1 MTKPREYWVL
11 TTDDQARPIIRDM
24 DRLCLD
30 YEPEAEEEEV
40 FTHVIEYSAIK
51 EIMKKLVIT
60 VTKYHEYFGAIEVGE
75 YEKNGRPSP
84 LRDYENMM
92 QDKAESLLN
101 ECKELLK

>member
-11 TTDDQARPIIRDM
+11 TTDDQARPIIRGM

-51 EIMKKLVIT
+51 EVIEKLVKT

-75 YEKNGRPSP
+75 YGDNRRSAP
-84 LRDYENMM
+84 LRVYETIM
-92 QDKAESLLN
+92 QDKAKSLLN
-101 ECKELLK
+101 ECEELFK